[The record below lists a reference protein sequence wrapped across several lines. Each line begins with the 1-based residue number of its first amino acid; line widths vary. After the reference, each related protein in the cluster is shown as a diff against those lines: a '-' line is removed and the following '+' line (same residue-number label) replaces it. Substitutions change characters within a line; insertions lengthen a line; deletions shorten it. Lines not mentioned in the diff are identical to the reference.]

1 MWPIRRGLYVGA
13 TVALLVT
20 GAIVWGARLAD
31 FNAYHLFFGG
41 IAVFVTPV
49 AAVAVWSI
57 WLRLRSSGSRGLT
70 MAFWLLCGTQ
80 LEIGVVGCRPLDRR
94 WNAPV
99 PSGILAEIQGL
110 SPDAKL
116 AYACRPSEEVVFWNA
131 RLLGVDAHTGR
142 RIVPMCFQ
150 AETAGEMI
158 GGQMSPNIPGP
169 LFPLAPQSEL
179 YPDADARPS
188 PESILAFLK
197 RNGIGYIYA
206 DALHPNTLVPDA
218 TAIATSG
225 ETSLLRVP

>member
-1 MWPIRRGLYVGA
+1 MRV
-13 TVALLVT
+13 
-20 GAIVWGARLAD
+20 VWGARLAD

-41 IAVFVTPV
+41 IAVFATPV

-57 WLRLRSSGSRGLT
+57 WLRLRSSGRRGL
-70 MAFWLLCGTQ
+70 AIAVLVLCGTQ
-80 LEIGVVGCRPLDRR
+80 LEIGVGRLQAFGPQVDAPIPL
-94 WNAPV
+94 
-99 PSGILAEIQGL
+99 GILAEIRGL

-116 AYACRPSEEVVFWNA
+116 AYACRPSEEIVFWNA

-158 GGQMSPNIPGP
+158 GGQMSPKVPGP

-188 PESILAFLK
+188 PESILSFLK